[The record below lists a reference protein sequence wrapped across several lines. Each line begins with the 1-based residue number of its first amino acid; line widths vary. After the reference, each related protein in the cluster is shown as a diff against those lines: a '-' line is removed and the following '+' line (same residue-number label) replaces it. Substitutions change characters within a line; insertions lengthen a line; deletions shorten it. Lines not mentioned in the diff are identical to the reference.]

1 MTDNRLDPVARKPID
16 TNPQLQ
22 VTKVFI
28 SLIKNDFKSSFQAY
42 GKEKSKAKLRHK
54 NLWTNPHGLVN
65 ILESK
70 FTLTQD
76 RLNRVLNNT
85 LHLCLV
91 MAHAHA

>member
-54 NLWTNPHGLVN
+54 NLLDESSRISKYTRIKVHVNPG
-65 ILESK
+65 S
-70 FTLTQD
+70 
-76 RLNRVLNNT
+76 
-85 LHLCLV
+85 
-91 MAHAHA
+91 A